1 MDTRTDN
8 DNHSGSAGFQSA
20 CSCISGKK
28 LFLTAV
34 ALVGLIA
41 TGVPS
46 LKSAV
51 APERNS
57 VQQETVQPL
66 QQSFPL
72 QEPGRLETEKTF
84 APPADTIV
92 NALKQCSLWE
102 IDRWADV
109 PPVLFDRYPENLC
122 DIEDISVKKRVFLHT
137 LLPVVLTALQEIDNE
152 RDIVLAIIEKQNQ
165 GLPLD
170 SREQRILSSK
180 IRKYRA
186 VDNEELLVK
195 LNRIPV
201 SLILAQAAVESSWGS
216 SRFTRD
222 GNNLFGMWTWGERG
236 IVPERRDEGQTHK
249 VRIYDSILDSVRSYI
264 LTLNRHTAYE
274 PFRTVRQESTDS
286 LSLINGL
293 KAYSSRGEAYIEELA
308 RVITYNDLQKYDQCR
323 LAAAKTIK
331 VSASSLTTTI
341 Q

>member
-1 MDTRTDN
+1 MNKRTDN
-8 DNHSGSAGFQSA
+8 GRHSKSAGYQSA
-20 CSCISGKK
+20 FIYFSGKR
-28 LFLTAV
+28 LFLIAV

-51 APERNS
+51 APTKNN
-57 VQQETVQPL
+57 VQMGIVEPL

-72 QEPGRLETEKTF
+72 PESSRFETEMTL
-84 APPADTIV
+84 APSAELIV
-92 NALKQCSLWE
+92 NSLKECSLWE
-102 IDRWADV
+102 IDHWADV
-109 PPVLFDRYPENLC
+109 PPVLFDRYPENLS
-122 DIEDISVKKRVFLHT
+122 DIEDISVKKKVFLHT
-137 LLPVVLTALQEIDNE
+137 LLPVVLTALQEIDIE
-152 RDIVLAIIEKQNQ
+152 RDIVLTIIEKQNQ
-165 GLPLD
+165 GVALD
-170 SREQRILSSK
+170 SREQKILSAK

-186 VDNEELLVK
+186 GDNEELLVK

-201 SLILAQAAVESSWGS
+201 SLVLAQAAVESSWGS

-222 GNNLFGMWTWGERG
+222 ANNLFGMWTWGERG

-249 VRIYDSILDSVRSYI
+249 VRIYDTILDSVRSYI

-286 LSLINGL
+286 LSLISGL

-308 RVITYNDLQKYDQCR
+308 RVINYNDLQKYDQCR
-323 LAAAKTIK
+323 LAAAETIK
-331 VSASSLTTTI
+331 VSADSLTTTI